1 MKHKK
6 HKKEEN
12 PQFQDAFQEEFAK
25 AAGKDGNGVEEMKEN
40 QETQQA
46 ADQQVEN
53 GSEANE
59 EQAAGDVS
67 KEIESLKKQC
77 DDYFNRLARLQAD
90 FENYKKRVAKER
102 DDMYQFA
109 LESIMKQ
116 ILPVVDNLERAVA
129 AFKSDQLDPKYSDGV
144 EMVVKQLTDVLTKNG
159 LKEIEALELEFD
171 PNLHHAVMQVECCG
185 DDENKVKEVLQ
196 KGYQLGCRVIR
207 PSLVK
212 VAVK

>member
-1 MKHKK
+1 MKHRKQQD
-6 HKKEEN
+6 KES
-12 PQFQDAFQEEFAK
+12 PQFDEAVVMESADTE
-25 AAGKDGNGVEEMKEN
+25 GKVGNKVDELKEN
-40 QETQQA
+40 QEGQQNA
-46 ADQQVEN
+46 
-53 GSEANE
+53 GSAEANE
-59 EQAAGDVS
+59 DQGAGDVS
-67 KEIESLKKQC
+67 KEIEGLKKQC
-77 DDYFNRLARLQAD
+77 EDYFNRLARLQAD

-129 AFKSDQLDPKYSDGV
+129 AFKCDQLDPKYSDGV
-144 EMVVKQLTDVLTKNG
+144 EMVGKQLTDVLTKNG
-159 LKEIEALELEFD
+159 LKEIEALEQEFD